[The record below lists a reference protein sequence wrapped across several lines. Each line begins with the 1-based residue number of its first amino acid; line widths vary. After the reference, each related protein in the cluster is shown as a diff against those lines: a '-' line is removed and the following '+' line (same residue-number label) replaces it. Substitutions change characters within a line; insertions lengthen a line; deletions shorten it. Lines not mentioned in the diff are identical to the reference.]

1 MELKTSGNQN
11 LCCPRQAW
19 VTLRL
24 PWVLLRTTLQLCRLP
39 PPLPPPVRNSGCPF
53 TQGQPLYASC
63 CTVLLYFSR
72 YCAIRLKMIF
82 YFLCLFFMYY
92 LCEKYNPI
100 TVQYC
105 IADCV
110 SGVLRLTIGL
120 TNMLLE
126 WNLFVN
132 RGLAVIC
139 TRFVDN
145 LYQAEEILF

>member
-1 MELKTSGNQN
+1 
-11 LCCPRQAW
+11 
-19 VTLRL
+19 
-24 PWVLLRTTLQLCRLP
+24 
-39 PPLPPPVRNSGCPF
+39 
-53 TQGQPLYASC
+53 
-63 CTVLLYFSR
+63 
-72 YCAIRLKMIF
+72 MIF